1 MKLVCVVSRQIF
13 MPIIFWCSP
22 ATQSLKASLTL
33 MGKCP
38 TSFKLFILLK
48 LGSSLYS
55 SEQWCFWHLNLFSER
70 GNTVP
75 DLWLLRKI
83 MIKIFHIRPYGVYI
97 RYVSITSVIYFNT
110 SIARDA
116 VVRHKSQPKCR
127 SKQYFQS
134 SWLN

>member
-13 MPIIFWCSP
+13 MPIILWCSP
-22 ATQSLKASLTL
+22 ATQSLKASLAL
-33 MGKCP
+33 MGKCS
-38 TSFKLFILLK
+38 TSFKLFILLE

-55 SEQWCFWHLNLFSER
+55 SEQSCFWHLNLFSKR

-75 DLWLLRKI
+75 DLWLFRKND
-83 MIKIFHIRPYGVYI
+83 KIFHIWSYGVCI

-110 SIARDA
+110 SIAEDA
-116 VVRHKSQPKCR
+116 VVRHKGQTKFR